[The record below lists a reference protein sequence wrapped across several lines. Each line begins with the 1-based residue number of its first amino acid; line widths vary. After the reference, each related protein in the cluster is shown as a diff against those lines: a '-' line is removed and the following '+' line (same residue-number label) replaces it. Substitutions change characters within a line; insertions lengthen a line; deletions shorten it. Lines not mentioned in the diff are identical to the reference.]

1 MNTRQLGI
9 AFVAATTLAGCS
21 TMPAENAT
29 LDVAR
34 RDFAQSSADANVMR
48 LAAPEMRQA
57 GAALDRATNAW
68 MDRSE
73 VEQVERLAMIA
84 KQRTEIAK
92 EVAKRKLAEQQIA
105 SATRERDQLII
116 AQRTFEAE
124 QARRAAQSAQQQTQA
139 MSEQVQNAQ
148 ARNRQLESELQGLA
162 AKNTARGTIVTLGN
176 LMFDTDSAQINPGGM
191 LELRKVADALVD
203 NPERT
208 VMIEGFTDNTGSAE
222 HNRMLSAR
230 RSDAIRSALVDMG
243 VGAGRITTRGYGEAY
258 PVASNSTTA
267 GRQLNRRVEIVISD
281 DRGRIAPR
289 GVS

>member
-1 MNTRQLGI
+1 
-9 AFVAATTLAGCS
+9 
-21 TMPAENAT
+21 MPPANAT

-34 RDFAQSSADANVMR
+34 RNFAQSSADANIMR

-57 GAALDRATNAW
+57 GEALDRATSAW

-73 VEQVERLAMIA
+73 VDQVERLATIA
-84 KQRTEIAK
+84 THRTEIAK

-105 SATRERDQLII
+105 NATREREQLII

-124 QARRAAQSAQQQTQA
+124 QAKRAAQSAQQQAQV
-139 MSEQVQNAQ
+139 MSEQVQSAQ
-148 ARNRQLESELQGLA
+148 ARNRALESELQGLA
-162 AKNTARGTIVTLGN
+162 AKNTERGTIVTLGN
-176 LMFDTDSAQINPGGM
+176 LMFDTDSAQINPGGI
-191 LELRKVADALVD
+191 LELRKVADVLLK

-208 VMIEGFTDNTGSAE
+208 VMIEGFTDDTGSAE

-230 RSDAIRSALVDMG
+230 RCDAIRGALVDMG
-243 VGAGRITTRGYGEAY
+243 VEGERIATRGYGEAY
-258 PVASNSTTA
+258 PVASNHTTA

-281 DRGRIAPR
+281 GRSRIAPR